1 MANTLTVKTNY
12 AAGVTAFSE
21 GFTPIVK
28 KRLDASELGIAAN
41 AVVVALKVPEGSVL
55 RSVVIDVKTAGV
67 AQSTVKVGTHI
78 GALTAGATDSD
89 AFSGSGTN
97 LALDALGKT
106 VYTVAIASRAVAA
119 ADTYIVLEFDAAQSA
134 AVLDVIAIADIF
146 DVASVTN

>member
-28 KRLDASELGIAAN
+28 KRLDASELGIDAN

-55 RSVVIDVKTAGV
+55 RSVVIDVKTAGA

-78 GALTAGATDSD
+78 GALTAGTTDSD
-89 AFSGSGTN
+89 AFSGDGTN

>member
-28 KRLDASELGIAAN
+28 KRLDASEIGIAAN

-67 AQSTVKVGTHI
+67 GAVKVGTHI
-78 GALTAGATDSD
+78 GALSAGATDSD
-89 AFSGSGTN
+89 AFSGSGTD
-97 LALDALGKT
+97 LALTATGKT
-106 VYTVAIASRAVAA
+106 LYTVAIASRAIAA
-119 ADTYIVLEFDAAQSA
+119 ADTYIVLEFTAAESA
-134 AVLDVIAIADIF
+134 AVLDVIAIVDVF

>member
-78 GALTAGATDSD
+78 GALSAGATDSD
-89 AFSGSGTN
+89 AFSGVTN